1 MLHVL
6 SGETTNTNLI
16 VFGLTRPGPKP
27 TIYHT
32 QGEQINNHATNAVG
46 FYGIS
51 WIEVVAK

>member
-6 SGETTNTNLI
+6 SGETTNTNFI